1 MTIKVK
7 HVQEEYRYLDA
18 HSHRCG
24 IFKKGIWK
32 PVTRRLT
39 LDLVEVITARC
50 QSCGKEKVFRFD
62 VSAAWSAESRRAL
75 EAVKDDLIR
84 SGITHISGQKY

>member
-7 HVQEEYRYLDA
+7 HVQEEYRYLET
-18 HSHRCG
+18 HPHRCG
-24 IFKKGIWK
+24 VLRRGTWR
-32 PVTRRLT
+32 PVTRRLG

-50 QSCGKEKVFRFD
+50 KSCGKVKAFRFD
-62 VSAAWSAESRRAL
+62 VSAAWSTESKRAL

-84 SGITHISGQKY
+84 SGIKDISGQSY